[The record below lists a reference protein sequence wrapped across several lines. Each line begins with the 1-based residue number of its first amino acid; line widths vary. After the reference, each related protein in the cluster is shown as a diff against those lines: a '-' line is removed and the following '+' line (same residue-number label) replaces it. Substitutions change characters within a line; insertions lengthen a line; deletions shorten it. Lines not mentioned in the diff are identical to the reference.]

1 MPVSSLTGGV
11 LIRPYLKSFCN
22 KMSSSANPSCRVART
37 VILVCGP
44 SSTRHRFYRPSRGCP
59 WLAQIRQ
66 PCTFAG
72 FSLDFHPPQSLH
84 RQSKQTSWAFCQE
97 RSSYRRLG
105 PRRRRV
111 CRAEKRL
118 DLLCCTR
125 PLHQETQRL
134 DPMAPASVG
143 FRAAQFDPLRLRYSR
158 LDWLSWGHLCGPP
171 AVPRATVS
179 QLARPLSLRRL
190 AFQYCRPSIPFTG
203 SSCGRFRS
211 PRL

>member
-1 MPVSSLTGGV
+1 
-11 LIRPYLKSFCN
+11 
-22 KMSSSANPSCRVART
+22 

-44 SSTRHRFYRPSRGCP
+44 SSTWHRFCRRSRVCP

-72 FSLDFHPPQSLH
+72 SSQHFHPPQSLH

-111 CRAEKRL
+111 CRAEKLL

-125 PLHQETQRL
+125 PPHQKTQRL

-143 FRAAQFDPLRLRYSR
+143 FRAEQVDPLRLRYSR
-158 LDWLSWGHLCGPP
+158 LDWLSWGHLGGPP
-171 AVPRATVS
+171 AVPRAIVW
-179 QLARPLSLRRL
+179 QRARPLSPRRL
-190 AFQYCRPSIPFTG
+190 ALQYCRSSIPFTG
-203 SSCGRFRS
+203 VLAASSGPLDCKHLPPRCDDPWGLWTGRHCG
-211 PRL
+211 